1 MSPDDCRSTLIT
13 LTSAVHYRKCVLYT
27 DTSRGQSLK
36 TTNSETN
43 ERFQPQQPNRS
54 LSEHILKKSIDIR
67 IRRTTVTYPVMIL
80 SPVSKE
86 PVYLLKAPNR
96 CFLPVYCCPGP
107 HVLKCF
113 ADIKFRISRYLQNSK
128 KSIHVSPHFKSSQ
141 CQKELATDSVLFI
154 FHKAS

>member
-67 IRRTTVTYPVMIL
+67 INRTTVTYPVMIL

-96 CFLPVYCCPGP
+96 CFLPVFCCP
-107 HVLKCF
+107 VLKCF
-113 ADIKFRISRYLQNSK
+113 ADTKYRISRYLQNSK
-128 KSIHVSPHFKSSQ
+128 KSIHVLNRVNVK
-141 CQKELATDSVLFI
+141 KN
-154 FHKAS
+154 